1 MAKKERT
8 PRKRELISELIK
20 EYGVTDLGDI
30 QSALKDLLGGTIE
43 EMLKE
48 EIKDHLGYEKYEREE
63 KDNYRNG
70 YKTKKLQSN
79 YGDIEIEVPQDRN
92 STFEPKIVPK
102 RQKDIS
108 EIEGKIIGLY
118 GLGLSTRE
126 IAREINE
133 LYGCE
138 ISEGLVSDITDKIIP
153 KIEEWKTRILDEV
166 YPVIYIDA
174 VHFSVKENGTIGKKA
189 VYVVLGINQEG
200 KKDILSIHIGNNESS
215 KSWLMVLNDLKN
227 RGVKD
232 ILIVCADGLTGIKE
246 AIHTA
251 YPKSEYQRCIVHII
265 RNTLKY
271 VSYKDYK
278 EICNDLKQIYNASTE
293 EQARNNLD
301 IVADKWESKYPK
313 IMSTWYNNWD
323 EIVPIFK
330 FSTTTRKV
338 IYTTNAV
345 ESVNSRLRSINK
357 KRTVFTNKVALE
369 KALYLAIE
377 EISRKWKNPIRDWGQ
392 IYGELRIM
400 YEDRL

>member
-1 MAKKERT
+1 M
-8 PRKRELISELIK
+8 
-20 EYGVTDLGDI
+20 
-30 QSALKDLLGGTIE
+30 
-43 EMLKE
+43 
-48 EIKDHLGYEKYEREE
+48 
-63 KDNYRNG
+63 
-70 YKTKKLQSN
+70 
-79 YGDIEIEVPQDRN
+79 
-92 STFEPKIVPK
+92 PK

-133 LYGCE
+133 LYGYE
-138 ISEGLVSDITDKIIP
+138 ISEGLVSDVTDKIIP
-153 KIEEWKTRILDEV
+153 KIEEWKTRALDEV
-166 YPVIYIDA
+166 YPVVYIDA

-200 KKDILSIHIGNNESS
+200 KKDILSIHIGGVESA

-232 ILIVCADGLTGIKE
+232 ILIVCADGLTGMKE

-278 EICNDLKQIYNASTE
+278 AVCNDLKQIYNASTE

-301 IVADKWESKYPK
+301 VVADKWESKYPR
-313 IMSTWYNNWD
+313 IMSTWYNSWD
-323 EIVPIFK
+323 EIVSIFK
-330 FSTTTRKV
+330 FSAATRKV

-357 KRTVFTNKVALE
+357 KRSVFTNKVALE

-377 EISRKWKNPIRDWGQ
+377 EIVRKWTNPIRDWGQ